1 MGVYMKSV
9 SDLIGNEYLEW
20 KPGTP
25 YILSSQTGRGKTT
38 FVMTRLLKNAA
49 AQNKDVLYICNRKA
63 LYAQVDQIAADMTQ
77 SFKNSFS
84 LTEEES
90 RHLVIQTYQ
99 ACETKMESPFR
110 FSGKLYVIFDE
121 AHYFLEDASF
131 NSGTNLWS
139 DWIREFYGKTINAG
153 TPICVFMT
161 ATPEPLM
168 CFLAMNNEK
177 TSFGSDSLFCNIR
190 KMFQRRSWLC
200 DNIDFLKREFY
211 MYDGSSDNKSKKNLC
226 ERVLNEYPE
235 IGRYQRELQGLDI
248 YRDGKAYIQTALD
261 SKDGVQEI
269 RDDLDYSYVEECYF
283 RDFIEIV
290 DNICKTDE
298 KWLIFINDSVK
309 GQQFAQELNTLG
321 IETVFTNASLKN
333 TSAVKEQLK
342 QLETKQS
349 FSCRVLISTSI
360 LDCGINVIDDAVRN
374 IAIFNVEKTAFMQM
388 LGRVRVRDNQKLR
401 LYIKAYTAQEIR
413 NRIQYTCKIIHIMY
427 NFYMLHQNEYS
438 GNGTTFHY
446 KPVMIISY

>member
-1 MGVYMKSV
+1 MGVYMKSA

-211 MYDGSSDNKSKKNLC
+211 MYDGSSDNK
-226 ERVLNEYPE
+226 
-235 IGRYQRELQGLDI
+235 
-248 YRDGKAYIQTALD
+248 
-261 SKDGVQEI
+261 
-269 RDDLDYSYVEECYF
+269 
-283 RDFIEIV
+283 
-290 DNICKTDE
+290 
-298 KWLIFINDSVK
+298 
-309 GQQFAQELNTLG
+309 
-321 IETVFTNASLKN
+321 
-333 TSAVKEQLK
+333 
-342 QLETKQS
+342 
-349 FSCRVLISTSI
+349 
-360 LDCGINVIDDAVRN
+360 
-374 IAIFNVEKTAFMQM
+374 
-388 LGRVRVRDNQKLR
+388 
-401 LYIKAYTAQEIR
+401 
-413 NRIQYTCKIIHIMY
+413 
-427 NFYMLHQNEYS
+427 
-438 GNGTTFHY
+438 
-446 KPVMIISY
+446 